1 MYRYNVKAPL
11 KMFLPNG
18 KDQNNTSSATKG
30 DTFPSSYA
38 GEGKK
43 WGDRWPPQ

>member
-1 MYRYNVKAPL
+1 
-11 KMFLPNG
+11 MFLPNG

-43 WGDRWPPQ
+43 WGRPLAAPMNNE